1 MNHRN
6 IALLSI
12 ALRLLIPLQPLRGN
26 GVIE

>member
-6 IALLSI
+6 NALVSI
-12 ALRLLIPLQPLRGN
+12 ALRLLIPLQPLRAN